1 MFWDKDSNDETN
13 NTYGIFLRKF
23 PKIIIYIWI
32 QQSYFGRKQ
41 KYIWK
46 RFYTVEK
53 PLKYRATIYFIERS
67 IAHRLIHALKE
78 GIYCQWKSFILLQ
91 SQNLLELN

>member
-32 QQSYFGRKQ
+32 QQSYFGRK
-41 KYIWK
+41 KYI
-46 RFYTVEK
+46 FGN
-53 PLKYRATIYFIERS
+53 P
-67 IAHRLIHALKE
+67 
-78 GIYCQWKSFILLQ
+78 FILSKSHWKMGLMFFF
-91 SQNLLELN
+91 